1 MPAPCLTSGIRLGL
15 DVLLGPQYNTR
26 KSLCKELIDKK
37 GWGMIT
43 AQPAAAEMSGVKRY
57 TRVVSAD
64 GGASAFEDAELHL
77 NEQHVA
83 DGVPAMFVG
92 ALAPAQGVA
101 FLRFAAFDSEP
112 HPASE
117 PQWVVMLRGLIEVR
131 VSDGTARQFGPG
143 DLVFAS
149 DTSGRGHITL
159 TVGDPPFEAL
169 IIPSVSAA

>member
-1 MPAPCLTSGIRLGL
+1 MTI
-15 DVLLGPQYNTR
+15 
-26 KSLCKELIDKK
+26 
-37 GWGMIT
+37 
-43 AQPAAAEMSGVKRY
+43 AQPAAVETSRVKSY
-57 TRVVSAD
+57 TRVVSTDD
-64 GGASAFEDAELHL
+64 GGSAFEDVGLHL

-92 ALAPAQGVA
+92 ALGPAQGVA

-117 PQWVVMLRGLIEVR
+117 PQWVVMLRGVIEVQ

-143 DLVFAS
+143 DLVLAA

-169 IIPSVSAA
+169 IVPIRPAG